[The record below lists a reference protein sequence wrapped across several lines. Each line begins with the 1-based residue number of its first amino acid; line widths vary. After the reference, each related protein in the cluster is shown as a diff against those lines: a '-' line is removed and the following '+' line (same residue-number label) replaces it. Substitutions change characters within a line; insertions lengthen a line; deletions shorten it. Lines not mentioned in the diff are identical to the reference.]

1 MAEAFDGPWEIYQP
15 PELDPQLEALAG
27 KGAGLRTTL
36 ELLSQNP
43 CHPDV
48 GGYRL
53 SGPLATVVC
62 GAHLKR
68 GYRIAYTT
76 QPALTPDDRPRVVVL
91 YVGEREPRHRTSS
104 DLWDVVHDLFGV
116 DNPPDGHHKP
126 PCCQDEHPEIDHDAL
141 KDFRRALTQL
151 NRPRRRRK

>member
-1 MAEAFDGPWEIYQP
+1 MAEEFDGPWEIYQP
-15 PELDPQLEALAG
+15 PELDPQLEALTG
-27 KGAGLRTTL
+27 KGAGLRKTL
-36 ELLSQNP
+36 ALLSQNP

-76 QPALTPDDRPRVVVL
+76 QPALTADDRPRVVVL
-91 YVGEREPRHRTSS
+91 YVGKREPRHSTPS
-104 DLWDVVHDLFGV
+104 DLWDVVTTCSASTTR
-116 DNPPDGHHKP
+116 PP
-126 PCCQDEHPEIDHDAL
+126 ATTS
-141 KDFRRALTQL
+141 RRAARTCT
-151 NRPRRRRK
+151 PRSTTTRSRTSARHSRS